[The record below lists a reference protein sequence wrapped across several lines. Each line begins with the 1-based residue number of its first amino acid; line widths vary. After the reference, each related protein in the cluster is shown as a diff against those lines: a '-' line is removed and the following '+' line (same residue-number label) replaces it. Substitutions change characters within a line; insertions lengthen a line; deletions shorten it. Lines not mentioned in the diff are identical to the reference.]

1 MSISG
6 YDVFL
11 PKPNDYDNESMLGLR
26 LKTLPLSL
34 LRQQSCGFVKYFSTC
49 EGDDVFTSRQ
59 TLHARYI

>member
-49 EGDDVFTSRQ
+49 EGDDFFTSRQ